1 MKVLLLGVGMQG
13 KAALHDL
20 FHNPS
25 VTEIVAADMDR
36 QAVADY
42 IAAKGY
48 GAKAGAMQ
56 GDASSDDSLS
66 ALIGDDVDVV
76 IDLLPPMFVGKVAKL
91 CVEKGVPLVN
101 TFYAIPEVK
110 ALEAEARKK
119 GVTILPEFGMDP
131 GIDLVLLGEA
141 VRSLDEVEEIMS
153 YGAGFPEP
161 AAADNAIKYKVT
173 WTFEGVLNSY
183 KRAGRV
189 IRDGE
194 IIAIEE
200 NEMFAKK
207 NIHEIDVNGLG
218 RLEAFP
224 NGDVIK
230 YVDLLGLDAAKLKN
244 MGRYVLRWPGHCEF
258 WHTMAGLGLLD
269 DGSVSVD
276 GVKVD
281 RKKYLANALKDQI
294 QYKEKE
300 RDVVL
305 VRIEVRGKKDGK
317 NVCAVYQAIDKRD
330 LDTGFTAMSRT
341 VGFTAAIGAT
351 LLAGGKLRKG
361 GILSPVTDIPY
372 DLFKAELIKRNI
384 EVTESITIE
393 ST

>member
-1 MKVLLLGVGMQG
+1 MKILLLGIGMQG

-25 VTEIVAADMDR
+25 VTKIVAADMDE

-42 IAAKGY
+42 IAARKF
-48 GAKAGAMQ
+48 GAKAVAMQ
-56 GDASSDDSLS
+56 VDAAADDSLS
-66 ALIGDDVDVV
+66 VLIGSGFDVV

-91 CVEKGVPLVN
+91 CVEQSVSLVN
-101 TFYAIPEVK
+101 TFYAIPEIK
-110 ALEAEARKK
+110 TLNEAATAK

-141 VRSLDEVEEIMS
+141 VRSLDEVTEVMS

-189 IRDGE
+189 IRDGQITE
-194 IIAIEE
+194 IAE
-200 NEMFAKK
+200 NEMFAAE
-207 NIHEIDVNGLG
+207 NIHELNVDGLG

-224 NGDVIK
+224 NGDVMK

-244 MGRYVLRWPGHCEF
+244 MGRYVLRWPGHCQF
-258 WHTMAGLGLLD
+258 WHTMVKLGLLD
-269 DGSVSVD
+269 DGTVLVNGVD
-276 GVKVD
+276 VN

-294 QYKEKE
+294 QYKETE
-300 RDVVL
+300 RDIVL
-305 VRIEVRGKKDGK
+305 VRIEVRGKKAGK
-317 NVCAVYQAIDKRD
+317 NVRAVYQAIDQRD
-330 LDTGFTAMSRT
+330 LTTGFTAMSRT

-351 LLAGGKLRKG
+351 LLAAGKLPVG
-361 GILSPVTDIPY
+361 GILSPVTDVPY
-372 DLFKAELIKRNI
+372 ELFKAELIKRNI
-384 EVTESITIE
+384 KVTESII
-393 ST
+393 SD

>member
-1 MKVLLLGVGMQG
+1 MQG

-20 FHNPS
+20 FHNSS
-25 VTEIVAADMDR
+25 VTGIVAADMDR
-36 QAVADY
+36 RAVADH
-42 IAAKGY
+42 IAAKGF
-48 GAKAGAMQ
+48 GDKACAEQ
-56 GDASSDDSLS
+56 VDASSENSLGI
-66 ALIGDDVDVV
+66 LIGDGVDVV
-76 IDLLPPMFVGKVAKL
+76 IDLLPPLFVGKVAKL
-91 CVEKGVPLVN
+91 CVEKGVPVVN

-110 ALEAEARKK
+110 SLESDAC
-119 GVTILPEFGMDP
+119 GNNVTILPEFGMDP

-141 VRSLDEVEEIMS
+141 VRSLDEVEEVMS

-161 AAADNAIKYKVT
+161 EAADNAIKYKVT

-194 IIAIEE
+194 IVDVAE
-200 NEMFAKK
+200 NEMFAKS
-207 NIHEIDVNGLG
+207 NIHEINVDGLG
-218 RLEAFP
+218 KLEAFP
-224 NGDVIK
+224 NGDVMK
-230 YVDLLGLDAAKLKN
+230 YVELLGLDVSKLKN

-258 WHTMAGLGLLD
+258 WNTMVGLGLLD
-269 DGSVSVD
+269 DGTVLVD
-276 GVKVD
+276 GVEVD

-294 QYKEKE
+294 QYKENE

-317 NVCAVYQAIDKRD
+317 NASAIYQAIDKRD
-330 LDTGFTAMSRT
+330 LGTGLTAMSRT

-351 LLAGGKLRKG
+351 LLGAGKLREG
-361 GILSPVTDIPY
+361 GILSPVTDVPY

-384 EVTESITIE
+384 KVTESVSVE

>member
-1 MKVLLLGVGMQG
+1 MQG

-36 QAVADY
+36 RAVADY
-42 IAAKGY
+42 IVAKGFSD
-48 GAKAGAMQ
+48 KANAVQ
-56 GDASSDDSLS
+56 VDASSHNSLDI
-66 ALIGDDVDVV
+66 LIGDGVDVV

-91 CVEKGVPLVN
+91 CVKNGVPLVN

-110 ALEAEARKK
+110 ALEADACKN

-141 VRSLDEVEEIMS
+141 VRSLDEVEEVMS

-161 AAADNAIKYKVT
+161 SAADNAIKYKVT

-189 IRDGE
+189 VRDGE
-194 IIAIEE
+194 IIDIAE
-200 NEMFAKK
+200 NEMFAKN
-207 NIHEIDVNGLG
+207 NIHEINVDGLG

-224 NGDVIK
+224 NGDVMK
-230 YVDLLGLDAAKLKN
+230 YVDLLGLDVVKLKN

-269 DGSVSVD
+269 DGSVLVD
-276 GVKVD
+276 GIKVD

-294 QYKEKE
+294 QYKETE
-300 RDVVL
+300 RDIVL

-317 NVCAVYQAIDKRD
+317 NVSAVYQAIDKRD
-330 LDTGFTAMSRT
+330 LDTGLTAMSRT
-341 VGFTAAIGAT
+341 VGFTAAIGAA
-351 LLAGGKLRKG
+351 LLGDKKLRKA
-361 GILSPVTDIPY
+361 GILSPVTDVPY

-384 EVTESITIE
+384 EVTENITIDPA
-393 ST
+393 

>member
-20 FHNPS
+20 FHNPL
-25 VTEIVAADMDR
+25 VTEIVAADMNKR
-36 QAVADY
+36 AVSDY
-42 IAAKGY
+42 IAAKGF
-48 GAKAGAMQ
+48 GDKAGAAEV
-56 GDASSDDSLS
+56 DASSDISLGT
-66 ALIGDDVDVV
+66 LISDGVDVV
-76 IDLLPPMFVGKVAKL
+76 IDLLPSAFVGKVAKL
-91 CVEKGVPLVN
+91 CVENGVPLVN

-110 ALEAEARKK
+110 ALEADASKN

-141 VRSLDEVEEIMS
+141 VRSLDEVEEVMS

-161 AAADNAIKYKVT
+161 SAADNAIKYKVT
-173 WTFEGVLNSY
+173 WAFEGVLNSY

-194 IIAIEE
+194 IIDIAED
-200 NEMFAKK
+200 EMFAKN
-207 NIHEIDVNGLG
+207 NIHELDVAGLG
-218 RLEAFP
+218 KLEAFP
-224 NGDVIK
+224 NGDVMK

-258 WHTMAGLGLLD
+258 WYTMVQLGLLD
-269 DGSVSVD
+269 DGAVSVD
-276 GVKVD
+276 GVDVN

-294 QYKEKE
+294 QYKDTE
-300 RDVVL
+300 RDIVL
-305 VRIEVRGKKDGK
+305 VRIEVRGRKDGK
-317 NVCAVYQAIDKRD
+317 NVSAVYQVIDKRD
-330 LDTGFTAMSRT
+330 LDTGLTAMSRT

-351 LLAGGKLRKG
+351 LLGDKKLRQG
-361 GILSPVTDIPY
+361 GILSPVADVPY
-372 DLFKAELIKRNI
+372 DLFKEELIKRNI

-393 ST
+393 